1 MSAQRVT
8 GQLTVAQLIRF
19 GPLGSA
25 RCYSEAHLERL
36 VTGVTLVSDLD
47 EARQCEPKTAMVVH
61 PVAAHGVW
69 ALEAA
74 LRCAW
79 ERNAACVVAP
89 DSVMVRAS
97 TTQLAERLR
106 LPLLTVAD
114 PARIAL
120 DMAVAIADTEAAR
133 ARLIS
138 RCAVLFGERFSLRGI
153 VGVINAEVPGVIA
166 ALVTKDGHLL
176 AGRAAADTFPP
187 DGPNAP
193 GEDAATGGAS
203 AFAEDAA
210 EEHRLAV
217 AVPSADGRAWATLV
231 ARVSAPGPS
240 WTETVETIL
249 RLARAPLAS
258 AGAGS
263 RLSLAHQ
270 GSRDRLL
277 METLLGEGP
286 TVQGRRLL
294 PSPRAGASHGAES
307 AVGAEE
313 LARDAGW
320 PIDGRLVAVHLRPLQ
335 PDRDLEAASPAITA
349 AWREDLAEAPLVP
362 LANGWATWYTGEDA
376 HPRAVERNVR
386 RRLASSR
393 IPLPLCAGVGTEGEG
408 MAGLRRSLRE
418 AELAAGSAGGQG
430 DQRVE
435 CYGELGPRAV
445 LAALPVAERAVAAR
459 TLLAALLADPKAE
472 VLLRTL
478 TALLDCAGSTGQT
491 ATRLGVHRN
500 TVLGRV
506 ERIRAKGIDLD
517 SPDQRLALHVA
528 CHALLATGEARD
540 SGRPARPR

>member
-1 MSAQRVT
+1 MSRQRVT

-25 RCYSEAHLERL
+25 RGYSQAHLDRQ

-47 EARQCEPKTAMVVH
+47 QARQCEPQTAMVVH
-61 PVAAHGVW
+61 PAAAHGVW

-79 ERNAACVVAP
+79 ERNASCVVAP
-89 DSVMVRAS
+89 DSVTVSAS

-106 LPLLTVAD
+106 LPLLTVPD

-133 ARLIS
+133 ARLIA

-166 ALVTKDGHLL
+166 ALMTKDGHLL
-176 AGRAAADTFPP
+176 AGRSAASSQYADGESGSGGA
-187 DGPNAP
+187 DG
-193 GEDAATGGAS
+193 TGGE
-203 AFAEDAA
+203 ED
-210 EEHRLAV
+210 RVAV
-217 AVPSADGRAWATLV
+217 PVPSADGRAWATLV
-231 ARVSAPGPS
+231 ARVSAPGPT

-263 RLSLAHQ
+263 RLALAHQ

-277 METLLGEGP
+277 METLLGERGVLPGQRGRPPILVRAAHGDQAPVAGP
-286 TVQGRRLL
+286 
-294 PSPRAGASHGAES
+294 
-307 AVGAEE
+307 EE

-320 PIDGRLVAVHLRPLQ
+320 PIDGRLVAVYLRPAQ
-335 PDRDLEAASPAITA
+335 PDRDLETAAPAITA

-362 LANGWATWYTGEDA
+362 LEHGWATWYTGEDVQA
-376 HPRAVERNVR
+376 EAVERSVR
-386 RRLASSR
+386 RRLESSR
-393 IPLPLCAGVGTEGEG
+393 MPLPLSAGIGTEGEG
-408 MAGLRRSLRE
+408 MPGLRRSLHE
-418 AELAAGSAGGQG
+418 AELAAAAASQRGGR
-430 DQRVE
+430 RVE
-435 CYGELGPRAV
+435 RYGELGPRAV
-445 LAALPVAERAVAAR
+445 LAALPVVELAAAAR
-459 TLLAALLADPKAE
+459 TLLAGLLADPKAE

-478 TALLDCAGSTGQT
+478 TALLDCAGSTGQA

-500 TVLGRV
+500 TILGRI
-506 ERIRAKGIDLD
+506 ERIRAKGVDLD

-528 CHALLATGEARD
+528 CHALLATSEARAA
-540 SGRPARPR
+540 GGVHRPG